1 MQWIFIDVFLAH
13 RCSYCGC
20 KNVLV
25 LDGNMKNRRDV
36 CAATKA
42 GFVQYEGLPRAI
54 TTGCQLSPA
63 LQSKFCI
70 HHTPRVAHMS
80 SSAKDN
86 VIGLITN
93 KKETRNGTY
102 YEVPEKALISKG
114 KYCHVLTGC
123 LD

>member
-1 MQWIFIDVFLAH
+1 M
-13 RCSYCGC
+13 
-20 KNVLV
+20 
-25 LDGNMKNRRDV
+25 

-42 GFVQYEGLPRAI
+42 GFVQYEGLPGAI
-54 TTGCQLSPA
+54 TTGCQLYPA
-63 LQSKFCI
+63 FQSKFCI

-80 SSAKDN
+80 SSDGKSSKDN
-86 VIGLITN
+86 IIGLITN

-114 KYCHVLTGC
+114 KYCHVLAGF